1 MTQILDSASAG
12 PSPREHVDF
21 TTSDGL
27 RQILSGFAD
36 GGEQSW
42 RSAPVVTALLV
53 FVEEKYAPLA
63 RAWHREPGD
72 VLYDA
77 FLALRAPGTA
87 RARDPWAVVT
97 RAVEL
102 GVAAEAHAERLLTS
116 TDKARRPSMRPD
128 VAPVRSGDYEEFFYG
143 VLVTEDPE
151 TLRERDERVGTGLV
165 RTASVFLV
173 MTGWSPRTVE
183 AAVTYV
189 VERLGGLA
197 SAESAMDVLRKDAVI
212 RLRLGMSPQGWTGL
226 VRVLLGNTRA
236 RGDADRFGVL
246 ARIVLGATVQELLY
260 DDALAAMSRRA
271 AKRGR

>member
-1 MTQILDSASAG
+1 MTQILEPAPAESA
-12 PSPREHVDF
+12 PHEHVDF

-27 RQILSGFAD
+27 REVLSTLAA
-36 GGEQSW
+36 GGEPCW
-42 RSAPVVTALLV
+42 RAAPVVTSLLV

-128 VAPVRSGDYEEFFYG
+128 AAPIRSGDYEEFFYG
-143 VLVTEDPE
+143 VLVSDDPE
-151 TLRERDERVGTGLV
+151 TLRERDERTGTGLV
-165 RTASVFLV
+165 RAASVFLV
-173 MTGWSPRTVE
+173 MTGWPARTVE

-189 VERLGGLA
+189 VERLGGLS
-197 SAESAMDVLRKDAVI
+197 SAESARDVLRKDAAI
-212 RLRLGMSPQGWTGL
+212 RLRLGMSAAGWAGL
-226 VRVLLGNTRA
+226 VRVLLGNGRS
-236 RGDADRFGVL
+236 REQADRLGVL
-246 ARIVLGATVQELLY
+246 ARVVLGATVQDLLY
-260 DDALAAMSRRA
+260 DDTLAAISRRA
-271 AKRGR
+271 AERSR